1 MTQTNRMVSPSTG
14 EMPKG
19 QRGSVSMNFIGIRR
33 QEIKLINFLTEWL
46 KGDHTE
52 RQIVLMISLM
62 VGVCTGLTA
71 FVLKWLI
78 EEVKTLLTSELAVE
92 NMNLLYLVFPAVG
105 ILLSLLFVNYIVR
118 GDISHGVTKI
128 LYAMSRGRSRI
139 KSHNRWSSVIASAI
153 TIGMGGSV
161 GAEAPIVLTG
171 AAWGSDLGKRFHL
184 PPKTLMLLVGCG
196 AAGAV
201 SGVFKAPIAGLVFV
215 LEVLMLDLSFSSLL
229 PLLVTSITSVCVSY
243 AFYGTEPLF
252 DFSLN
257 KAFSIDIIPGC
268 IVLGIACG
276 LVSLYFTRAM
286 NWFEGIFARIQK
298 KRYKFLLGAVVLG
311 VLIYFFPVMYGEG
324 YDVINQLINEAPE
337 KEIMHNTI
345 FYGNESNLLIYLG
358 LVLLLKVF
366 ATTATNGGG
375 GCGGVFA
382 PSLFLGCIAGFIF
395 ANLWDM
401 GFGLTMGDSCYVSPK
416 NCGLYGMAGLMSGV
430 MHAPLTGI
438 FLIAE
443 LTGGYDLFVPLM
455 IVSAV
460 SYLTINLFEPH
471 SIYAMRLARK
481 GQLLTHDKD
490 NAILTVLNLESLI
503 ERDYQPITVDMPFNK
518 FVSTIAKSHRNIF
531 PVVASSGKLL
541 GVVSLDSVRLYIFR
555 PELYRQ
561 YTAGQFMKDPPAVL
575 LVNDSPKVAIEKF
588 KETKAWNLP
597 VVDEEHHYL
606 GFVSRSGLFTSYR
619 ETLIKFSQE

>member
-1 MTQTNRMVSPSTG
+1 
-14 EMPKG
+14 
-19 QRGSVSMNFIGIRR
+19 
-33 QEIKLINFLTEWL
+33 
-46 KGDHTE
+46 
-52 RQIVLMISLM
+52 MISLM